1 MLCQRCGAQLSDP
14 GKCCDNC
21 GLAPARSFFQKKAVL
36 VLTEIAGLGIALA
49 FIRFFEWPGD
59 TSTTKAPPAPKI
71 EAARPEPAQCLDFVS
86 PPQGEVNE
94 YSTRISGVIKNNCG
108 RDFRFVQVS
117 FKLYDSSGS
126 AVGIAFTN
134 LAGLAGGDA
143 WRFQAQGFTPSV
155 RFRFDQITAH

>member
-1 MLCQRCGAQLSDP
+1 MLCPHCGAQLSDP
-14 GKCCDNC
+14 EKCCDNC
-21 GLAPARSFFQKKAVL
+21 SLAPARSFLVKKGVL
-36 VLTEIAGLGIALA
+36 ALTVIAGLGITLA
-49 FIRFFEWPGD
+49 FIRLFEWPGG
-59 TSTTKAPPAPKI
+59 TSTTKAPPAPQI
-71 EAARPEPAQCLDFVS
+71 EPARLEPAQCLDFVS

-134 LAGLAGGDA
+134 MAGLAGGEA
-143 WRFQAQGFTPSV
+143 WRFQAQGFTPAV
-155 RFRFDQITAH
+155 RFRFDQIKAH

>member
-1 MLCQRCGAQLSDP
+1 MLCPRCGAQVSDAQ
-14 GKCCDNC
+14 KSCDNC
-21 GLAPARSFFQKKAVL
+21 GFAPPGSVFAKKGVL
-36 VLTEIAGLGIALA
+36 VLSVVIGLAITLS
-49 FIRFFEWPGD
+49 FIGFFEWPGG

-71 EAARPEPAQCLDFVS
+71 EPARLEPAQCLDFVS

-143 WRFQAQGFTPSV
+143 WKFQAQGFTPAV